1 MSKPLWTQIF
11 DNLKAGI
18 ESGKYAP
25 DAPLPPE
32 LEIAEAWNVSR
43 LTAHRAL
50 YELQRAGLVV
60 RKRKVGT
67 VVLGPKPPTAV
78 RIGAL
83 FFHAG
88 DFFQGNLLAGVR
100 AGLPEDSHLSYVDTG
115 RDPEAEASAL
125 EKMRQ
130 EADGIVLFPTCH
142 PANNELL
149 RSILADGPPLVC
161 VDRHPPHVLCDS
173 VQTDNYASTRHVLGE
188 LVADGHTR
196 IACFCDFE
204 EPVSSTSDRVR
215 AYRDTLAMAG
225 SDSHRNFYAFP
236 YLAPDSEDEYR
247 QMVEMVQDA
256 LVESQESND
265 PPTAVFC
272 TREHYASAVI
282 EACGNLDLA
291 PPDIAAFVDRPPY
304 LMALPGSVR
313 RVVQDLDSIG
323 RTAVQRVLR
332 RIEGEELLPARILIP
347 SLDRNPELLREG
359 DLP

>member
-1 MSKPLWTQIF
+1 MSKPLWIQIF

-32 LEIAEAWNVSR
+32 LEIAEAWSVSR

-50 YELQRAGLVV
+50 YELQRAGLVA

-67 VVLGPKPPTAV
+67 VVLGPKPPTSV

-100 AGLPEDSHLSYVDTG
+100 AGLPEDSHLSYVDTR
-115 RDPEAEASAL
+115 RDPETEAAAL

-142 PANNELL
+142 PDNDELL
-149 RSILADGPPLVC
+149 RAILADGPPLVC
-161 VDRHPPHVLCDS
+161 VDRQPPEVECDS
-173 VQTDNYASTRHVLGE
+173 VQTDNYAATRHALRD
-188 LVADGHTR
+188 LVSAGHR
-196 IACFCDFE
+196 KIACFCDFE
-204 EPVSSTSDRVR
+204 ESVSSTSDRVR
-215 AYRDTLAMAG
+215 AYRDTMAMVGA
-225 SDSHRNFYAFP
+225 DSHRHFYAFP
-236 YLAPDSEDEYR
+236 YLAPDSEEEYR

-256 LVESQESND
+256 LSETLDSDN
-265 PPTAVFC
+265 PRTAVFC

-282 EACGNLDLA
+282 EACGNLDVPA
-291 PPDIAAFVDRPPY
+291 PEIAAFVDRPPY
-304 LMALPGSVR
+304 LMALPNTVR
-313 RVVQDLDSIG
+313 RVVQDLDSIA
-323 RTAVQRVLR
+323 RTAAHRVLR
-332 RIEGEELLPARILIP
+332 RIGGEELPPVRILIP
-347 SLDRNPELLREG
+347 PLERPIESIPVL
-359 DLP
+359 

>member
-1 MSKPLWTQIF
+1 
-11 DNLKAGI
+11 
-18 ESGKYAP
+18 
-25 DAPLPPE
+25 
-32 LEIAEAWNVSR
+32 
-43 LTAHRAL
+43 
-50 YELQRAGLVV
+50 
-60 RKRKVGT
+60 
-67 VVLGPKPPTAV
+67 
-78 RIGAL
+78 
-83 FFHAG
+83 
-88 DFFQGNLLAGVR
+88 
-100 AGLPEDSHLSYVDTG
+100 
-115 RDPEAEASAL
+115 
-125 EKMRQ
+125 
-130 EADGIVLFPTCH
+130 
-142 PANNELL
+142 
-149 RSILADGPPLVC
+149 
-161 VDRHPPHVLCDS
+161 
-173 VQTDNYASTRHVLGE
+173 
-188 LVADGHTR
+188 
-196 IACFCDFE
+196 
-204 EPVSSTSDRVR
+204 
-215 AYRDTLAMAG
+215 MAG

-332 RIEGEELLPARILIP
+332 RIEGEDLLPARILIP

-359 DLP
+359 DLA